1 MEFSTIFT
9 LVPYPK
15 SPSLGDP
22 AIFLPI
28 WAFLFLVCVFTKL
41 VTALWPSILFYL
53 SFVVAFAP
61 DKNFVVAAMSWLSL
75 LWLWKP
81 WTAATADLR
90 REVDLAIDFAFLA
103 WFLMAFPFIVLTIWV
118 GLMGVLR
125 LAANAI
131 IRRIH
136 DAMEFELDLE
146 YVAKC
151 YSPMQLESPGDR
163 AMIWLLAASG
173 NPTFILR
180 LSRPPLGINQAGIAA
195 IFRDKRPRR
204 LVKTSIQE
212 QEQSRA
218 RLKKFVKERRA
229 EIMAAKEAERI
240 AAAQLNDPKPTPFDS
255 EPVHQ
260 SRETPTP
267 VVQVSAWPTVPE
279 SDNVAEDV
287 KTTSGFIETQEPA
300 DHEESNGES
309 LVGDGKDSKAK
320 EPEFSS
326 EEYGESLAQE
336 PEITSVV
343 DDGESPLY
351 IDTQAQEPEISYE
364 KYGESF
370 AEDPESTFVED
381 GQGPVSESSAMVPE
395 AAQPETSYEE
405 EGNGLLNIH
414 AVQTDEPEVSFEADE
429 GEGLTEDK
437 TSYEE
442 EFDVEMT
449 DAEPLEGIVPGL
461 FIASTCGYSNPSEP
475 ILPLEVLAPRST
487 ACQEPGDHYDT
498 RGYSNPPERILPLEV
513 VAPRSPAGQVPG
525 CHYDTRGYMS
535 LSPVVES
542 AQPVVEAQ

>member
-28 WAFLFLVCVFTKL
+28 WAFLFLVCLFTKL

-81 WTAATADLR
+81 WAAATADLR

-103 WFLMAFPFIVLTIWV
+103 WFLMAFPFIVLKIWV

-173 NPTFILR
+173 NSTFISR

-195 IFRDKRPRR
+195 IFRDKRPRP

-218 RLKKFVKERRA
+218 RLKKFVKECHA
-229 EIMAAKEAERI
+229 EIMAAKEAKRI

-255 EPVHQ
+255 EPVPQ

-279 SDNVAEDV
+279 PDNVAEDV
-287 KTTSGFIETQEPA
+287 KTTSGFI
-300 DHEESNGES
+300 
-309 LVGDGKDSKAK
+309 VGDEEDSKAK
-320 EPEFSS
+320 EPESSS
-326 EEYGESLAQE
+326 EEYSESLAQE

-381 GQGPVSESSAMVPE
+381 GQGPVSESSATVPE
-395 AAQPETSYEE
+395 AAQEPETSYEE
-405 EGNGLLNIH
+405 EGSGLLNIH

-442 EFDVEMT
+442 ECDVEMT

-461 FIASTCGYSNPSEP
+461 FITSTCGYSNPSEP
-475 ILPLEVLAPRST
+475 ILPLEVLVPRST
-487 ACQEPGDHYDT
+487 ACQEPGYHYDT

>member
-28 WAFLFLVCVFTKL
+28 WAFLFLVCLFTKL

-53 SFVVAFAP
+53 SFIVAFAP
-61 DKNFVVAAMSWLSL
+61 DKNFVVVAMSWLSL

-81 WTAATADLR
+81 WAAATADLR

-218 RLKKFVKERRA
+218 RLKKFVKECRA
-229 EIMAAKEAERI
+229 EIMAAKEAKRI

-255 EPVHQ
+255 EPVPQ
-260 SRETPTP
+260 SRETPTA

-287 KTTSGFIETQEPA
+287 KTASGFIETQEPEITSVV
-300 DHEESNGES
+300 DDGES
-309 LVGDGKDSKAK
+309 LVGDEEDSKAK
-320 EPEFSS
+320 EPESSS

-336 PEITSVV
+336 PEITSVI

-370 AEDPESTFVED
+370 AEDPESTYVED
-381 GQGPVSESSAMVPE
+381 GQGPVSESSATVPE
-395 AAQPETSYEE
+395 AAQEPETSYEE
-405 EGNGLLNIH
+405 EGDGLLNIH

-429 GEGLTEDK
+429 GEGFTEELEVSSEADEGEGLAENK

-449 DAEPLEGIVPGL
+449 DADPLEGIVPDL
-461 FIASTCGYSNPSEP
+461 SITSTCGYSNPPEP
-475 ILPLEVLAPRST
+475 
-487 ACQEPGDHYDT
+487 
-498 RGYSNPPERILPLEV
+498 ILPLEV
-513 VAPRSPAGQVPG
+513 VAPWSPAGQEPG
-525 CHYDTRGYMS
+525 CHYDTRGSMS

-542 AQPVVEAQ
+542 VQPVVEAQ

>member
-28 WAFLFLVCVFTKL
+28 WAFLFLVCLFTKL

-81 WTAATADLR
+81 WAAATADLR

-103 WFLMAFPFIVLTIWV
+103 WFLMAFPFVVLTIWV

-180 LSRPPLGINQAGIAA
+180 LSRPPLGINQAGIEA

-218 RLKKFVKERRA
+218 RLKKFVKECRA

-255 EPVHQ
+255 EPVPQ

-279 SDNVAEDV
+279 SDNVTEDV
-287 KTTSGFIETQEPA
+287 KTASGFIETQEPEITSVV
-300 DHEESNGES
+300 DDGES
-309 LVGDGKDSKAK
+309 LVGDEEDSKAK
-320 EPEFSS
+320 EPESSS

-370 AEDPESTFVED
+370 AEDPESTYVED
-381 GQGPVSESSAMVPE
+381 DQGPVSESSATVP
-395 AAQPETSYEE
+395 A
-405 EGNGLLNIH
+405 
-414 AVQTDEPEVSFEADE
+414 AVQTEELEVSFEADEGEGFTEELEVSLEADE

-461 FIASTCGYSNPSEP
+461 FITSTCGYSNPSEP
-475 ILPLEVLAPRST
+475 ILPLEVLAPRSP
-487 ACQEPGDHYDT
+487 ACQEPGYHYDT
-498 RGYSNPPERILPLEV
+498 RGYSNPLERILPLEV

-535 LSPVVES
+535 LSPIVES

>member
-28 WAFLFLVCVFTKL
+28 WASLLIVCLFTKL
-41 VTALWPSILFYL
+41 VTALWPSVLIYL

-81 WTAATADLR
+81 WAAATADLR

-103 WFLMAFPFIVLTIWV
+103 WFLMAFPFIVLTMWV

-146 YVAKC
+146 YVVKC
-151 YSPMQLESPGDR
+151 YSPMQLGSPGDR
-163 AMIWLLAASG
+163 AMIRLLAASG

-180 LSRPPLGINQAGIAA
+180 LSRPPLGINQAGIEA

-204 LVKTSIQE
+204 LVKTSIEE

-218 RLKKFVKERRA
+218 RLKKFVKECRA

-255 EPVHQ
+255 EPVPQ

-287 KTTSGFIETQEPA
+287 KTKTTSGF
-300 DHEESNGES
+300 
-309 LVGDGKDSKAK
+309 LVGDEEDSKAK
-320 EPEFSS
+320 EPESSS

-336 PEITSVV
+336 PEIASVV

-381 GQGPVSESSAMVPE
+381 GHGPVSESSATVPE
-395 AAQPETSYEE
+395 AAQEPETSYEE

-429 GEGLTEDK
+429 GEGFTEELEVSFEADEGEGLTEDK

-449 DAEPLEGIVPGL
+449 DADPLEGI
-461 FIASTCGYSNPSEP
+461 
-475 ILPLEVLAPRST
+475 
-487 ACQEPGDHYDT
+487 EPGYHYDT
-498 RGYSNPPERILPLEV
+498 RGYSNPPEPILPLEV